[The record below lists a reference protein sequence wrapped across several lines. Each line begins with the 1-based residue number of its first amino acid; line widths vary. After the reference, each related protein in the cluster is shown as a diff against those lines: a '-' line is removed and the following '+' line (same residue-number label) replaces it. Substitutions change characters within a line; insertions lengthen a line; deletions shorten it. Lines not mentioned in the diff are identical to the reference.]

1 MRMKDYTNAEPKF
14 SDSISIYE
22 NTDPANAE
30 NVLNVPLKQ
39 LQDNILF
46 LRDNGTGVKAFV
58 EIPTVTG
65 ETEFTY
71 DGGVKTIAFE
81 GLDEDTI
88 VVTGAAATEA
98 GTHTAT
104 VSLKN
109 SAQYFWKDLTNAP
122 KTHTW
127 TITKAAGSVTL
138 SESSVTLDEELYS
151 TTVTVSD
158 ATGAV
163 SVSSSDES
171 VATASIDGD
180 TITITSPDGKTGTAV
195 ITVTVA
201 ASANYNATSK
211 VIAVKGAY
219 SHIYGVQWDGT
230 STTVCS
236 RTDAAEG
243 FADPVPAVNNGTG
256 SSPFDDISPWKDMV
270 KEERTGGTMVKI
282 PKFYYKRTKSGK
294 IMTIQISMTQEDGF
308 SVSPMHMDRGDGK
321 GERDVAYIGRYHCG
335 ATAYKSATGQ
345 KPKADITRAVARSE
359 IHKLGNDI
367 YQLDYAAWETIQ
379 LLYIVEFADWNSQKT
394 IGYGCGNNSGTEV
407 MGSTDAMQ
415 YHTGTTAASRTTYGH
430 TQYRNIEDP
439 WGNVYDW
446 CDGVYFNGADIY
458 AIKNPANFS
467 DSSGGVKVGTRPT
480 SSGYISEYAISNVS
494 GYEYFMYPSAVAG
507 SESTYIC
514 DRCYYDSS
522 GVVLRVGGS
531 YSRSQYY
538 GLFYLSGYGSA
549 SGSYGVIGSRLQELP
564 SAA

>member
-1 MRMKDYTNAEPKF
+1 MKNYTNADPAF
-14 SDSISIYE
+14 SESISVYE
-22 NTDPANAE
+22 KTDPANADD
-30 NVLNVPLKQ
+30 VLNVPLKQ
-39 LQDNILF
+39 LQDNILWMKKY
-46 LRDNGTGVKAFV
+46 GTGIKGFL

-65 ETEFTY
+65 ETTFTY
-71 DGGVKTIAFE
+71 DGTAKSISFSGI
-81 GLDEDTI
+81 DEDLM
-88 VVTGAAATEA
+88 VVSGAEETNA
-98 GTHTAT
+98 GNYTAI

-109 SAQYFWKDLTNAP
+109 SAQYFWDDLTNDP

-127 TITKAAGSVTL
+127 TIAKAAGNAVL
-138 SESSVTLDEELYS
+138 SSSQVTLDEELYS
-151 TTVTVSD
+151 TTVTVSE
-158 ATGAV
+158 ATGDV
-163 SVSSSDES
+163 SVSSSDVT
-171 VATASIDGD
+171 VATASIEGN

-211 VIAVKGAY
+211 TITVKGAY
-219 SHIYGVQWDGT
+219 SHIYGVSWDGT
-230 STTVCS
+230 STTKWS

-243 FADPVPAVNNGTG
+243 FVDPVPAVNNGTG
-256 SSPFDDISPWKDMV
+256 SSPFDEISPWKDMV
-270 KEERTGGTMVKI
+270 KEERAGGTMVKI
-282 PKFYYKRTKSGK
+282 PKFYYKRTKTGK
-294 IMTIQISMTQEDGF
+294 IMTVQISMMQEEGF

-345 KPKADITRAVARSE
+345 MPKADIARATARSE

-379 LLYIVEFADWNSQKT
+379 LLYLVEFADWNSQKT
-394 IGYGCGNNSGTEV
+394 IGYGCGNNSSAEV

-467 DSSGGVKVGTRPT
+467 DSAGGVKVGTRPT

-514 DRCYYDSS
+514 DRCSYDSS
-522 GVVLRVGGS
+522 GVVLFVGGH
-531 YSRSQYY
+531 YNQNQYY
-538 GLFYLSGYGSA
+538 GLFYLSGGISA
-549 SGSYGVIGSRLQELP
+549 SFSFSNIGSRLQELP

>member
-1 MRMKDYTNAEPKF
+1 MKNYTNADPAF
-14 SDSISIYE
+14 SESISVYE
-22 NTDPANAE
+22 KTDPANADD
-30 NVLNVPLKQ
+30 VLNVPLKQ
-39 LQDNILF
+39 LQDNILWMKKY
-46 LRDNGTGVKAFV
+46 GTGIKGFL

-65 ETEFTY
+65 ETTFTY
-71 DGGVKTIAFE
+71 DGTAKSISFSGI
-81 GLDEDTI
+81 DEDLM
-88 VVTGAAATEA
+88 VVSGAEETNA
-98 GTHTAT
+98 GNYTAI

-109 SAQYFWKDLTNAP
+109 SAQYFWDDLTNDP

-127 TITKAAGSVTL
+127 TIAKAAGNAVL
-138 SESSVTLDEELYS
+138 SSSQVTLDEELYS
-151 TTVTVSD
+151 TTVTVSE
-158 ATGAV
+158 ATGDV
-163 SVSSSDES
+163 SVSSSDVT
-171 VATASIDGD
+171 VATASIEGN

-211 VIAVKGAY
+211 TITVKGAY
-219 SHIYGVQWDGT
+219 SHIYGVSWDGT
-230 STTVCS
+230 STTKWS

-243 FADPVPAVNNGTG
+243 FVDPVPAVNNGTG
-256 SSPFDDISPWKDMV
+256 SSPFDEISPWKDMV
-270 KEERTGGTMVKI
+270 KEERAGGTMVKI
-282 PKFYYKRTKSGK
+282 PKFYYKRTKTGK
-294 IMTIQISMTQEDGF
+294 IMTVQISMMQEEGF

-345 KPKADITRAVARSE
+345 MPKADIARATARSE

-379 LLYIVEFADWNSQKT
+379 LLYLVEFADWNSQKT
-394 IGYGCGNNSGTEV
+394 IGYGCGNNSSAEV

-467 DSSGGVKVGTRPT
+467 DSAGGVKVGTRPT

-514 DRCYYDSS
+514 DRCGYDSS
-522 GVVLRVGGS
+522 GVVLHVGGS
-531 YSRSQYY
+531 YNQYQSY
-538 GLFYLSGYGSA
+538 GLFYLYGYSSA
-549 SGSYGVIGSRLQELP
+549 SYSSSGIGSRLQELP

>member
-1 MRMKDYTNAEPKF
+1 MKNYTNADPAF
-14 SDSISIYE
+14 SESISVYE
-22 NTDPANAE
+22 KTDPANADD
-30 NVLNVPLKQ
+30 VLNVPLKQ
-39 LQDNILF
+39 LQDNILWMKKY
-46 LRDNGTGVKAFV
+46 GTGIKGFL

-65 ETEFTY
+65 ETTFTY
-71 DGGVKTIAFE
+71 DGTAKSISFSGI
-81 GLDEDTI
+81 DEDLM
-88 VVTGAAATEA
+88 VVSGAEETNA
-98 GTHTAT
+98 GNYTAI

-109 SAQYFWKDLTNAP
+109 SAQYFWDDLTNDP

-127 TITKAAGSVTL
+127 TITKAAGNAVL
-138 SESSVTLDEELYS
+138 SSSQVTLDEELYS
-151 TTVTVSD
+151 TTVTVSE
-158 ATGAV
+158 ATGDV
-163 SVSSSDES
+163 SVSSSDVT
-171 VATASIDGD
+171 VATASIEGN

-211 VIAVKGAY
+211 TITVKGAY
-219 SHIYGVQWDGT
+219 SHIYGVSWDGT
-230 STTVCS
+230 STTKWS

-243 FADPVPAVNNGTG
+243 FVDPVPAVNNGTG
-256 SSPFDDISPWKDMV
+256 SSPFDEISPWKDMV
-270 KEERTGGTMVKI
+270 KEERAGGTMVKI
-282 PKFYYKRTKSGK
+282 PKFYYKRTKTGK
-294 IMTIQISMTQEDGF
+294 IMTVQISMMQEEGF

-345 KPKADITRAVARSE
+345 MPKADITRATARSE

-379 LLYIVEFADWNSQKT
+379 LLYLVEFADWNSQKT
-394 IGYGCGNNSGTEV
+394 IGYGCGNNSSTEV

-467 DSSGGVKVGTRPT
+467 DSAGGVKVGTRPT

-514 DRCYYDSS
+514 DRCSYDSS
-522 GVVLRVGGS
+522 GVVLFVGGY
-531 YSRSQYY
+531 YSQSQYF
-538 GLFYLSGYGSA
+538 GLFYLYGYSSA
-549 SGSYGVIGSRLQELP
+549 SGSDSGIGSRLQELP